1 MNNIAKLISEMKVK
15 EEGHKIEMS
24 KLYQDM
30 QKKGNFKFSFIEF

>member
-15 EEGHKIEMS
+15 EEGHKVEMS

-30 QKKGNFKFSFIEF
+30 QKRGNEIFIY